1 MTIRNPV
8 EWSVDQ
14 FKHAALAFETAGR
27 VGRRTLDTLHTPPPA
42 VRRITL
48 ADLGYALGRGLDDF
62 TAFRTDVIFVCVF
75 YPLAGLVLA
84 RLAFGYQL
92 LHLVFP
98 LASGFALIGPF
109 VAVGLNEMSRRREA
123 GVEVGWAD
131 ALAVVRSPSFGSIVL
146 LGLLLMV
153 IFLLCLVAAWAIST
167 VTLGPETPASVVSF
181 VRDVFTTDAGWIMIG
196 AGIGVGFLFAV
207 LVLAISVVSFPMLL
221 AREVGV
227 DTAILTSIRAVM
239 ANPVPMAGW
248 GLIVAGGLLLG
259 SLPFFLGL
267 IVVMPVLGHATWHLY
282 REVVAD

>member
-42 VRRITL
+42 VRQITL
-48 ADLGYALGRGLDDF
+48 ADLGYALRKGIDDF
-62 TAFRTDVIFVCVF
+62 TAFRTDVVFVCVF

-84 RLAFGYQL
+84 RLAFGYQML
-92 LHLVFP
+92 QLVFP
-98 LASGFALIGPF
+98 LASGFALVGPV

-146 LGLLLMV
+146 LGLFLMA
-153 IFLLCLVAAWAIST
+153 IFLIWLVAAWAIYM
-167 VTLGPETPASVVSF
+167 VTLGPEPPVSVASF
-181 VRDVFTTDAGWIMIG
+181 IRDVFTTNAGWVMIG
-196 AGIGVGFLFAV
+196 AGIGVGFLFAL
-207 LVLAISVVSFPMLL
+207 LVLAISVVSFPLL
-221 AREVGV
+221 LDQEVGV
-227 DTAILTSIRAVM
+227 DTAIRTSLRAVI
-239 ANPVPMAGW
+239 ANPGTMAAW
-248 GLIVAGGLLLG
+248 GLIVAGGLVLG
-259 SLPFFLGL
+259 SLPFLLGL

-282 REVVAD
+282 REVVAS